1 MIKCSGLDFKMPF
14 MNAAD
19 PTKAYM
25 AAWSGRCYLKDKMIQ
40 QGTGK
45 LKVGR
50 GCGSGWSVGETMSS
64 GGGALAFTAPLDRC
78 NSNTQ
83 MLCSSNIKCM
93 KGQTIAHSDVF
104 QLCVFYRNTLHA
116 RHHLQKP

>member
-1 MIKCSGLDFKMPF
+1 MHKFIIKCSGLDFKMPF

-45 LKVGR
+45 LKVDR
-50 GCGSGWSVGETMSS
+50 GCGSGWAVGETMSS
-64 GGGALAFTAPLDRC
+64 GVGHWPSLHPSIDATAINKCYAL
-78 NSNTQ
+78 
-83 MLCSSNIKCM
+83 
-93 KGQTIAHSDVF
+93 QTLNA
-104 QLCVFYRNTLHA
+104 
-116 RHHLQKP
+116 